1 MPRSSLPA
9 ASLAALLFII
19 PLALAQS
26 SGTINLSST
35 QACVIVAQ
43 IASLSSPKAISA
55 MIPICPDSG
64 DTAIAWPLTTS
75 GDGASSSIAIYAHT
89 AATDGGVSVGCVMGL
104 SQMQAMYLLGRDLR
118 WGDSAGTL
126 YDNTAGGNLL
136 DPTTYAT
143 ITCGSSDTLLP
154 SGLVL
159 PDPSSNDPGS
169 SVWNQTITL
178 TAGAKASGGN
188 DDSIIGSTIAEVTSV
203 AALASSTFPVTS
215 AAAKTSAAPVTS
227 ATPETSA
234 AAETSETPLST
245 DQLAVQ
251 TSSFIP
257 PSPSSSVDEVSQ
269 TKAVATSSKPVISE
283 QLNYSDTSSLT
294 AVELSSVSEVVDAP
308 TAPSTF
314 LQAVVSSDSAAPSE
328 SDSDQAKFESS
339 GQPVAVQTSSPA
351 PQPIS
356 VTVEQV
362 SSTQQ
367 ETTVE
372 VQTSA
377 QPETSAQ
384 PQTSGQPHISA
395 QPKTSDQSQSSA
407 QPSESSYQSESNEQ
421 PTSAESPSGNYYS
434 SDNGGFDSTS
444 VIAVQSSA
452 SLKAPP
458 SIVQSDAQHVTSYD
472 ASTYQA
478 TTASLSSSAH
488 ATDVAYESSNDD
500 NPSDSE
506 VVPQTSPSDSSSA
519 APTRASAA
527 IASNTYPISSSSSD
541 SSDGSITVTALDVRP
556 SSMAQASSSQT
567 AFSNAGTSTFFA
579 SSFESK
585 ISPSGI
591 DGNGSPS
598 ETDQSQSQRFEL
610 SSSNIS
616 IEQVVTP
623 TSSHQP
629 TTYALFTMP
638 ASSSSASSDEPFVF
652 TVGGMIIG
660 QFTETGAGAVMAAQI
675 SATSTTDQATHAI
688 PAAESSAW
696 YGTAAVE
703 NTGDTDATSASV
715 PKTVAPSA
723 VRTRSALADGN
734 AGILVNSANESVSQG
749 TPTGSETARE
759 ASDSNLSDEDNYD
772 TYTLAS
778 ASTSANEVKWTEE
791 SKGDISGTAVVDVAS
806 TEGGDGM
813 RLTGVPATYVSET
826 QASKETAK
834 KTDKGNTQ
842 ESGVGENTASVTVGY
857 ITTSPTAFGI
867 SLNSISSSDSFGR
880 ESSDDKHQ
888 SLSATSYQANF
899 TITGESAMV
908 SASGHSHHQ
917 SGTAVNDMTSQI
929 IAVETSAIS
938 SDSSPRSSAYRF
950 SKGNSPYTLSG
961 SPGAEPTSISPW
973 AQALSNNRNSSASF
987 SEVIVTASSFVG
999 GASYSL
1005 ESGSTEKAVVTGG
1018 QSGGKTCA
1026 RKRKEKARR
1035 ARALLMEAM

>member
-1 MPRSSLPA
+1 
-9 ASLAALLFII
+9 
-19 PLALAQS
+19 
-26 SGTINLSST
+26 
-35 QACVIVAQ
+35 
-43 IASLSSPKAISA
+43 

-421 PTSAESPSGNYYS
+421 PTSAESPYVSDPTSADQASSSHAEDFTPTLIQSSDRASFSISSGNYYS